1 MRNPGRNDYDVQ
13 VEGIGK
19 FKFARR
25 SLGDELKVQV
35 EYARITE
42 GVMQPTP
49 WLYSLGTWL
58 SALRVLM
65 VAAPDGWD
73 MEAMDPLEDDT
84 YDQIKKVYEAMR
96 EKEDSFR
103 RKPGKAS
110 EASSQGDGQDRRVLV
125 PEEVQSPA
133 E

>member
-1 MRNPGRNDYDVQ
+1 MRTPGRNDYDVQ
-13 VEGIGK
+13 VEGIGQ

-65 VAAPDGWD
+65 VGAPDGWD

-96 EKEDSFR
+96 DKEDSFR
-103 RKPGKAS
+103 RKPGKTGQAP
-110 EASSQGDGQDRRVLV
+110 SQGDGKDDRVLV
-125 PEEVQSPA
+125 PEKVQSPA